1 MAARW
6 AGLSVSQTGSLL
18 GFSRVTTVSRVHRE
32 WSQKEKKYPMSCS
45 WMEENALL
53 MNFYEALVGIQ
64 NAQHTTS
71 TLRHNVLCLKV
82 EALGT

>member
-6 AGLSVSQTGSLL
+6 AGVSVSQTGSLL
-18 GFSRVTTVSRVHRE
+18 GLSRITTISRVHRE
-32 WSQKEKKYPMSCS
+32 WSQKEKKYPVGCS

-71 TLRHNVLCLKV
+71 TLRHNAVLSQGG
-82 EALGT
+82 GT